1 MHFYIFTTSK
11 YLIIKKQ
18 ENFSL
23 YNRLKSSY
31 FLTKKPPKQILN
43 NKSMEEIS
51 SASQNLAEMAEEL
64 QAMTSKFKV

>member
-1 MHFYIFTTSK
+1 MYEHQEKINHFIF
-11 YLIIKKQ
+11 
-18 ENFSL
+18 
-23 YNRLKSSY
+23 SY
-31 FLTKKPPKQILN
+31 FNYTRTYYRWCFHIKPPKQILN

>member
-1 MHFYIFTTSK
+1 MVFHI
-11 YLIIKKQ
+11 
-18 ENFSL
+18 
-23 YNRLKSSY
+23 
-31 FLTKKPPKQILN
+31 KPPKQILN